1 MGGEKV
7 LKLSTEENTACE
19 TNQFGI
25 HAHLQIHLYHWFLCD
40 LERGLSAPPT
50 STSLLQKRRTEVGEA
65 ILKILGWLANVLY
78 ECQLIII
85 ILWQIGER
93 RTADQKI
100 CSSQT
105 VAFMKNV
112 TGWKWLSFWQLWSVG
127 SEAKQLE
134 VLMGLPQVW
143 CWPLVFV
150 ILEGA
155 VLPRSLL
162 RRLVGARGNATCAQF
177 GQSLGRVAAGLS
189 TCLCISSLVPL
200 VQLRSF

>member
-7 LKLSTEENTACE
+7 LKLSTEENPAHE
-19 TNQFGI
+19 TNQFRI
-25 HAHLQIHLYHWFLCD
+25 HAHFQMHLYHWFPCD
-40 LERGLSAPPT
+40 LEWGLSAPST
-50 STSLLQKRRTEVGEA
+50 STSLLRKRRTEVGEA

-78 ECQLIII
+78 DCQLIII

-127 SEAKQLE
+127 SDAKQLE
-134 VLMGLPQVW
+134 VLMGLPQVLATGIRNAGGSSSPKKPVQEADGGMW
-143 CWPLVFV
+143 KCHMSTIRAVIWQGSSWAFYVLVH
-150 ILEGA
+150 
-155 VLPRSLL
+155 LL
-162 RRLVGARGNATCAQF
+162 TC
-177 GQSLGRVAAGLS
+177 S
-189 TCLCISSLVPL
+189 TCS